1 MTALRRNILYAKEL
15 KRIISVL
22 KIKYKPEKIILFGS
36 FAQGNAQKDSDI
48 DLMII
53 KETRQNPWK
62 RQDTVE
68 RLVTR
73 KVPVDLLV
81 YTPRELKNR
90 IDLGDTFTREVFTKG
105 KLVYEKSS

>member
-1 MTALRRNILYAKEL
+1 MTALSRNILYGKEL

-36 FAQGNAQKDSDI
+36 FANGKAGKDSDI

-53 KETRQNPWK
+53 KETRQNPWD
-62 RQDTVE
+62 RQKTVE
-68 RLVTR
+68 KLIIR

-81 YTPRELKNR
+81 YTPEELKGR
-90 IDLGDTFTREVFTKG
+90 IGLGDSFAKEILAKG
-105 KLVYEKSS
+105 KLV